1 MRIQSLALL
10 AGATTAIA
18 AETVTLFLPGFDE
31 QRIEGKVV
39 GTVCEITPSLIQHR
53 KLISYCSRAVP

>member
-10 AGATTAIA
+10 AGATAAIA

-31 QRIEGKVV
+31 QRIEGKVI
-39 GTVCEITPSLIQHR
+39 GTVCAIISL
-53 KLISYCSRAVP
+53 LV

>member
-31 QRIEGKVV
+31 QRIEGKVI
-39 GTVCEITPSLIQHR
+39 GTVCAIAPPLI
-53 KLISYCSRAVP
+53 